1 MRLQQGLRS
10 VTAAAVVLGFVCPS
24 ASAQTRQPSRT
35 VLCIHWGSESNPS
48 TGRLDAAIQGALIG
62 HSDAAVDYFAEY
74 LETEEFP
81 AETASTALRDYIL
94 RKYEGR
100 HIDVVIAVASAALQ
114 FTLRY
119 RKELFPDV
127 PIVFLAVALPEAV
140 VDRRVPNITGVLND
154 TPFSETLGLA
164 LRLQPTAKH
173 VFVVA
178 RAPTVAGYDDK
189 VKSALGGFSGRVEL
203 TYVEDRTIPALL
215 STVKAIPPQSL
226 ILYTR
231 YAPDEPAPNVYPDDV
246 ARLIAGVSH
255 VPIYGVSDLYIGS
268 GVVGGVIRTADATGT
283 RLGKIARQILDG
295 AAPGDIP
302 IGSVPTVPMFD
313 WREVKH
319 WGLDV
324 STLPP
329 DSRVLFRVPTMWEAY
344 RWYVVGTIAV
354 VGLQLALIAGLLT
367 QRARRRRAEQTIRTR
382 EASLQKSYDRIRLLA
397 RRLINAQETARANIA
412 QDLHDDICQRLAMVA
427 TAIDRLKT
435 SSGDIQNVKTQRLF
449 AALTRDA
456 HGTFEVVRALSHD
469 LHPATLSV
477 LGVVPAI
484 KTHCMEVA
492 KRHNVQVIFTTQG
505 DFPYVPNDVAVCFFR
520 VAQESLR
527 NAVEHGEANRL
538 TVSLTRSGDD
548 LEMTVTDN
556 GRGFD
561 LDAVNRDGSGV
572 GVISMEERARAI
584 GGTLHIVSGAQRGTI
599 IRIKA
604 PIIPPRPVSVPDVSG
619 PTDTMPVAARSPA
632 TS

>member
-1 MRLQQGLRS
+1 MRLQQGLRG

-24 ASAQTRQPSRT
+24 AAAQTRQPSRT
-35 VLCIHWGSESNPS
+35 VLSIHWGSESDPS
-48 TGRLDAAIQGALIG
+48 TGRLDAAIQGALMA
-62 HSDAAVDYFAEY
+62 HSDAPVDYFAEY

-94 RKYEGR
+94 RKYVGR

-127 PIVFLAVALPEAV
+127 PIVFLAVALPQAV
-140 VDRRVPNITGVLND
+140 LDRSVPNITGVLND
-154 TPFSETLGLA
+154 TPFSETLELA
-164 LRLQPTAKH
+164 LRLQPTARH

-178 RAPTVAGYDDK
+178 HAPTVAGYDDK
-189 VKSALGGFSGRVEL
+189 VKSALRRFSDRVTL

-215 STVKAIPPQSL
+215 SAVKAIPPPSL

-231 YAPDEPAPNVYPDDV
+231 YAPDEPAPNVHPDDI
-246 ARLIAGVSH
+246 ARLIAGVSR

-268 GVVGGVIRTADATGT
+268 GVVGGVIRTSDGAGT
-283 RLGKIARQILDG
+283 RLGQIARQILDG
-295 AAPGDIP
+295 TSPGDIP
-302 IGSVPTVPMFD
+302 TGSVSTVPMFD

-319 WGLDV
+319 WRLDV

-329 DSRVLFRVPTMWEAY
+329 GSRILFRTPTMWEAY
-344 RWYVVGTIAV
+344 RWYVVGTFAV

-367 QRARRRRAEQTIRTR
+367 QRARRRRAEQIIRTR
-382 EASLQKSYDRIRLLA
+382 ETSLRKSYDQIRLLA
-397 RRLINAQETARANIA
+397 GRLINAQETARASLA
-412 QDLHDDICQRLAMVA
+412 QDLHDDICQRLAMVS
-427 TAIDRLKT
+427 TAIDSLKT
-435 SSGDIQNVKTQRLF
+435 SSGDIQNAKTQRLF
-449 AALTRDA
+449 AALARDA

-469 LHPATLSV
+469 LHPATLRV
-477 LGVVPAI
+477 LGLVPAL
-484 KTHCMEVA
+484 KTHCREVA
-492 KRHNVQVIFTTQG
+492 KRHNVEVIFTTQG
-505 DFPYVPNDVAVCFFR
+505 DFPYVPDDVAVCFFR

-527 NAVEHGEANRL
+527 NGVEHGEANRV

-556 GRGFD
+556 GCGFNF
-561 LDAVNRDGSGV
+561 DAVSREGSGV

-584 GGTLHIVSGAQRGTI
+584 GGTLFIVSGGQHGTA

-604 PIIPPRPVSVPDVSG
+604 PIHSPQPVSVPDVSG
-619 PTDTMPVAARSPA
+619 PTAIMRAAARSPV

>member
-1 MRLQQGLRS
+1 
-10 VTAAAVVLGFVCPS
+10 
-24 ASAQTRQPSRT
+24 
-35 VLCIHWGSESNPS
+35 
-48 TGRLDAAIQGALIG
+48 
-62 HSDAAVDYFAEY
+62 
-74 LETEEFP
+74 
-81 AETASTALRDYIL
+81 
-94 RKYEGR
+94 
-100 HIDVVIAVASAALQ
+100 
-114 FTLRY
+114 
-119 RKELFPDV
+119 
-127 PIVFLAVALPEAV
+127 
-140 VDRRVPNITGVLND
+140 
-154 TPFSETLGLA
+154 
-164 LRLQPTAKH
+164 
-173 VFVVA
+173 
-178 RAPTVAGYDDK
+178 
-189 VKSALGGFSGRVEL
+189 
-203 TYVEDRTIPALL
+203 
-215 STVKAIPPQSL
+215 
-226 ILYTR
+226 
-231 YAPDEPAPNVYPDDV
+231 
-246 ARLIAGVSH
+246 
-255 VPIYGVSDLYIGS
+255 
-268 GVVGGVIRTADATGT
+268 
-283 RLGKIARQILDG
+283 
-295 AAPGDIP
+295 
-302 IGSVPTVPMFD
+302 
-313 WREVKH
+313 
-319 WGLDV
+319 
-324 STLPP
+324 
-329 DSRVLFRVPTMWEAY
+329 
-344 RWYVVGTIAV
+344 V

>member
-1 MRLQQGLRS
+1 
-10 VTAAAVVLGFVCPS
+10 
-24 ASAQTRQPSRT
+24 
-35 VLCIHWGSESNPS
+35 
-48 TGRLDAAIQGALIG
+48 
-62 HSDAAVDYFAEY
+62 
-74 LETEEFP
+74 
-81 AETASTALRDYIL
+81 
-94 RKYEGR
+94 
-100 HIDVVIAVASAALQ
+100 
-114 FTLRY
+114 
-119 RKELFPDV
+119 
-127 PIVFLAVALPEAV
+127 
-140 VDRRVPNITGVLND
+140 
-154 TPFSETLGLA
+154 
-164 LRLQPTAKH
+164 
-173 VFVVA
+173 
-178 RAPTVAGYDDK
+178 
-189 VKSALGGFSGRVEL
+189 
-203 TYVEDRTIPALL
+203 
-215 STVKAIPPQSL
+215 
-226 ILYTR
+226 
-231 YAPDEPAPNVYPDDV
+231 
-246 ARLIAGVSH
+246 
-255 VPIYGVSDLYIGS
+255 
-268 GVVGGVIRTADATGT
+268 
-283 RLGKIARQILDG
+283 
-295 AAPGDIP
+295 
-302 IGSVPTVPMFD
+302 
-313 WREVKH
+313 
-319 WGLDV
+319 
-324 STLPP
+324 
-329 DSRVLFRVPTMWEAY
+329 MWEAY

-604 PIIPPRPVSVPDVSG
+604 PIIPPRAVSVPDVSG